1 MTNDAT
7 SQAALRAEIRLLRD
21 EGVYGSS
28 MVPYLTVLRAI
39 FDTTEDY
46 VDQVDEE
53 EAAVADT
60 GELHVSAAVMPPPP
74 PDDRPE

>member
-53 EAAVADT
+53 PEVGLFLFT
-60 GELHVSAAVMPPPP
+60 HHVLRS
-74 PDDRPE
+74 RIS